1 MYLLSTTNFTDYAES
16 IIKNTSKML
25 EEVYLYENSAAETF
39 AIRTVVE
46 DMRKSYISSKID
58 CFKLLRNPNVS

>member
-1 MYLLSTTNFTDYAES
+1 
-16 IIKNTSKML
+16 ML

-58 CFKLLRNPNVS
+58 CFKLLRDPNVS